1 MSNWPFTYKFHVIKL
16 ILLQRLL
23 TRPTINS
30 AVSSRTRYL
39 VLFCS
44 FIVFLWG
51 TLWQD
56 GMACTFFKLVSH
68 EGVVLLWAGVISA
81 HLGSD
86 NLSRFY
92 RGMRSP
98 LLINNSLAQLCSHIV
113 ATRAWSLIC
122 FILASVDKV
131 CLFADVPHLFLA
143 LRPSHTHIIIV
154 W

>member
-16 ILLQRLL
+16 IFLQRLL
-23 TRPTINS
+23 TRPTIYS

-44 FIVFLWG
+44 FVVFLWG
-51 TLWQD
+51 SLGQN
-56 GMACTFFKLVSH
+56 GMACTFFELVSH
-68 EGVVLLWAGVISA
+68 ESVVLLRAGAICA
-81 HLGSD
+81 DLGSD

-92 RGMRSP
+92 RGMGSP
-98 LLINNSLAQLCSHIV
+98 LLLNYSLAQLCSHIV
-113 ATRAWSLIC
+113 AARPWSFIC

-131 CLFADVPHLFLA
+131 CLFADVLHMFFA
-143 LRPSHTHIIIV
+143 LRPSHTHIITV